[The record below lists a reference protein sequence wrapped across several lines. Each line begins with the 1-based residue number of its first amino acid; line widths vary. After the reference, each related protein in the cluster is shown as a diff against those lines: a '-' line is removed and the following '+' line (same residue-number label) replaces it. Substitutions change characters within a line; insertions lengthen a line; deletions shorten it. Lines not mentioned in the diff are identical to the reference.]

1 MRSRVRIYNIH
12 VVFNNFPIFF
22 PNNKRDCCNGFN
34 TIAVLNMENGLEC
47 GTAFWD
53 LALALAN
60 GFSIYHTF
68 FLIGYTSLPNP
79 LVSLQT

>member
-1 MRSRVRIYNIH
+1 MKYSITFTLFVLHY
-12 VVFNNFPIFF
+12 
-22 PNNKRDCCNGFN
+22 KRDCCNGFN
-34 TIAVLNMENGLEC
+34 MIAVLKMENGLEC

-68 FLIGYTSLPNP
+68 F
-79 LVSLQT
+79 

>member
-1 MRSRVRIYNIH
+1 MIKSIIHMRKRY
-12 VVFNNFPIFF
+12 IFIILTKYSIIF
-22 PNNKRDCCNGFN
+22 TLFVLRNKRDCCNGFN
-34 TIAVLNMENGLEC
+34 TIAALKMENGLEC

-68 FLIGYTSLPNP
+68 F
-79 LVSLQT
+79 